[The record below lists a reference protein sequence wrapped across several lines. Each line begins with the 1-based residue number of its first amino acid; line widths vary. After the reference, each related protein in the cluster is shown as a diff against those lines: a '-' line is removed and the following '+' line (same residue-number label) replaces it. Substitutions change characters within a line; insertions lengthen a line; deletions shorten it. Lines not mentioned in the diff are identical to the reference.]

1 MILIGRSRP
10 SAPRLLALALA
21 SALALVGLFAWSAAP
36 AQAGGVFA
44 DDFAAAKYGY
54 GGKDGYQSM
63 AGSNKSSTHEEG
75 EPEHAGVTGLGS
87 DWTFWTPWETRTTEI
102 SVCGGTA
109 KDMLLGVY
117 TGSAVDALTE
127 VASNDDDPLAG
138 NCSRIRFT
146 AVAKTKYMIAVDSK
160 AAAGTLWLRIR
171 TVPPNDDFANA
182 TAIPKLRFE
191 DSVDNR
197 IATVEAGEPKP
208 GGFALGHTVWY
219 RWTAPEDGF
228 VSVDNCTF
236 EHSDA
241 GIAVYTGTAVDEL
254 TEVASN
260 AGAGGLC
267 WDESEVRFDA
277 VEGTTYSIQV
287 DGDPRYTELYL
298 DFEWVPTRPIV
309 VTRSGSGEGAV
320 SSEPA
325 GIECGL
331 VCAGGF
337 YRGPASDIWK
347 TRVTLT
353 ATPAPGSVF
362 VGWSGEGCGGAE
374 EVCELV
380 TEGTGATVDAEF
392 EDVTPEVGDLPLASG
407 ADSSGATTTPVAS
420 PPPGPSFTASP
431 KPKHPQPKCAKR
443 KKKDKH
449 AARAAKRRACK
460 R

>member
-1 MILIGRSRP
+1 MIPIGRSRP
-10 SAPRLLALALA
+10 SAPRLLALA
-21 SALALVGLFAWSAAP
+21 SALALIGLLAWSAAP
-36 AQAGGVFA
+36 ALASGVFA
-44 DDFAAAKYGY
+44 DDFADAKYGY

-63 AGSNKSSTHEEG
+63 AGNNKSATYEEG
-75 EPEHAGVTGLGS
+75 EPDHAGVAGLGS
-87 DWTFWTPWETRTTEI
+87 DWTFWTSWESRTTEI

-109 KDMLLGVY
+109 ADTLLGVY
-117 TGSAVDALTE
+117 TGIAVNALTE
-127 VASNDDDPLAG
+127 VASNDDDPLAS
-138 NCSRIRFT
+138 NCSSVRFT

-171 TVPPNDDFANA
+171 TVPPNDDFADA
-182 TAIPKLRFE
+182 TAISKLRFE

-208 GGFALGHTVWY
+208 GGFALGNTVWY

-241 GIAVYTGTAVDEL
+241 GIAVYTGTAVNEL

-267 WDESEVRFDA
+267 WDESEVRFNA
-277 VEGTTYSIQV
+277 VEGTIYAIQV

-298 DFEWVPTRPIV
+298 DFEWVPTRTFV
-309 VTRSGSGEGAV
+309 VTRSGSGKGTV
-320 SSEPA
+320 SSAPA

-331 VCAGGF
+331 VCEAGF

-353 ATPAPGSVF
+353 ATPAPGSAF
-362 VGWSGEGCGGAE
+362 AGWSDESCDDAE
-374 EVCELV
+374 AVCELV
-380 TEGTGATVDAEF
+380 REGTGVTVDAEF
-392 EDVTPEVGDLPLASG
+392 EDVTPELDDPPLPSG
-407 ADSSGATTTPVAS
+407 SSGSTTTPIALLPPLPSAGAS
-420 PPPGPSFTASP
+420 PTP
-431 KPKHPQPKCAKR
+431 KRPKPKCAKR
-443 KKKDKH
+443 RGKGKSAK
-449 AARAAKRRACK
+449 ASKRRACK